1 MDDERDDTQPR
12 GYRGTTG
19 RTTQPFR
26 STPDQRGLQRS
37 RQARQILSGAQI
49 RPPNRALSSY
59 PAPASTFTQP
69 QMLYG
74 AALGFLAYATYDLTN
89 LATLK
94 DWPLRVA
101 MLDIAWGTAMTGVA
115 ASVGAWVTLRLGR

>member
-1 MDDERDDTQPR
+1 VDDEREDTQPR

-74 AALGFLAYATYDLTN
+74 AALGILLVLGLLLWLIFG
-89 LATLK
+89 
-94 DWPLRVA
+94 
-101 MLDIAWGTAMTGVA
+101 MGVA
-115 ASVGAWVTLRLGR
+115 SIIFFLLALGLLGGWLAF